1 MVSTHIGDDRS
12 QKAETPSHREEVLS
26 VLAHDLRGSVADVHA
41 ALGDAL
47 ALLRPTADPDAIAL
61 LEDAEHSIGRVVDTV
76 WSMLHVARSGAE
88 ELTRESV
95 PLGVLLLQVVER
107 YRQPAH
113 SKHVDL
119 QLSETPGDLP
129 WVRGDGTVLSVI
141 LDNLISNAVKY
152 SPPDSTVRISVTTL
166 NSTVQ
171 IAIADQGC
179 GIPDHEQVDLFTRP
193 GRLSPVPTAGEH
205 SMGLGLHLSARL
217 AKRMDASISY
227 QHGERGGSVFVLHC
241 PASDGI

>member
-1 MVSTHIGDDRS
+1 MVSVDGRNDGS
-12 QKAETPSHREEVLS
+12 QTLETSSHREEVLS
-26 VLAHDLRGSVADVHA
+26 VLAHDLRGAVADVHT

-47 ALLRPTADPDAIAL
+47 ALLRPTADPDAVAL
-61 LEDAEHSIGRVVDTV
+61 LEDAEHSMQRVVDTV
-76 WSMLHVARSGAE
+76 CSMLHVARSSAE
-88 ELTRESV
+88 DLTREAVS
-95 PLGVLLLQVVER
+95 LDVLLTSVVER
-107 YRQPAH
+107 YRHQALM
-113 SKHVDL
+113 KHVEL
-119 QLSETPGDLP
+119 LLPEATGALP
-129 WVRGDGTVLSVI
+129 WVRGDGTVLAVI
-141 LDNLISNAVKY
+141 LDNLVSNAVKY
-152 SPPDSTVRISVTTL
+152 SPPDSTVRITVSTEH
-166 NSTVQ
+166 STVQ